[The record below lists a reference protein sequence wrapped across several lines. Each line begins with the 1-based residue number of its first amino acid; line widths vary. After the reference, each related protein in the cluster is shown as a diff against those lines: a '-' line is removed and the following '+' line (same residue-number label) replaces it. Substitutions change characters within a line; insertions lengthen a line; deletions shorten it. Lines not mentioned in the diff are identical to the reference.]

1 MRVNTILIDH
11 DSGERTPMIMT
22 FRDNSP
28 LPYLIGRHG
37 KSYQLDETEE
47 DDNGRWAYYVT
58 GAGTSREP
66 YDDRGDEPPGVGVP
80 VTNEP
85 GEVALSDGSRVVRMT
100 VAEAIVYHDNCPRCG
115 AVLCDSEEESI
126 NLGEHRQATGCLG

>member
-28 LPYLIGRHG
+28 LPYIIGRHG

-47 DDNGRWAYYVT
+47 DENGRWAYYVT

-80 VTNEP
+80 V
-85 GEVALSDGSRVVRMT
+85 RMT

-115 AVLCDSEEESI
+115 AVLCDSEEEPI